1 MIVIIETNTEGYM
14 NYNFLMAICIILF
27 TTKVFGVITGRLQ
40 IPQVVGALLAG
51 LVLGPLAL
59 GIIEPSEFLEQLG
72 ELGVIVIMF
81 GAGMETNI
89 DDLKHA
95 GKSSVLIALLGVLIP
110 LGMGAGL
117 TYLFNPG
124 GNMLENIFIGTVLTA
139 TSVSITVETLKEMGK
154 LSTRVGN
161 TILAAALIDDI
172 LGLIC
177 LTIVI
182 SLSGSGAS
190 IAVVLVKIVL
200 FFVFIAITGFVA
212 HHVFQWYGRRVHNK
226 NLHRFPIMAF
236 AMCLFMAW
244 TGEVVFGVANIIG
257 AFAAGLV
264 ISTTSKS
271 HYIMHKFDPLSYLLL
286 SPIFFA
292 NIGLSVSI
300 PSMSNSIILYA
311 VLLLAVG
318 LISKI
323 VGCGI
328 GAKFSNFSNR
338 QALQIGIGMACRGE
352 VALIVANKGMAL
364 GLVPEEFFG
373 PIIIMVIGCT
383 IFTPSM
389 LKAAFKGC
397 DSPNPEIVSKTHERH
412 MIKQQMEAIIDQMLH
427 K

>member
-1 MIVIIETNTEGYM
+1 MDYT
-14 NYNFLMAICIILF
+14 FLMSICIILF

-59 GIIEPSEFLEQLG
+59 GIVQPSEFLEQLG
-72 ELGVIVIMF
+72 EIGVIVIMF

-89 DDLKHA
+89 EDLKHA
-95 GKSSVLIALLGVLIP
+95 GKSSILIALLGVLIP
-110 LGMGAGL
+110 LGLGTAL
-117 TYLFNPG
+117 TLLFNPD

-177 LTIVI
+177 LTLVI
-182 SLSGSGAS
+182 SIGGTGAS
-190 IAVVLVKIVL
+190 IVTVLVKIIL
-200 FFVFIAITGFVA
+200 FFVFVGITGFVS
-212 HHVFQWYGRRVHNK
+212 HHLFQWYARRVHNK
-226 NLHRFPIMAF
+226 NLHRFPVMAF

-244 TGEVVFGVANIIG
+244 VGEEIFGVANIIG

-264 ISTTSKS
+264 ISTTSKA
-271 HYIMHKFDPLSYLLL
+271 HYIMHKFEPLSYLLL

-292 NIGLSVSI
+292 NIGLGVEI
-300 PSMSNSIILYA
+300 PSMSNTIILYA
-311 VLLLAVG
+311 ILLLVVAF
-318 LISKI
+318 LSKI

-383 IFTPSM
+383 VFTPSM
-389 LKAAFKGC
+389 LKSAFKGC
-397 DSPNPEIVSKTHERH
+397 DSPNPNVPSKTNERH
-412 MIKQQMEAIIDQMLH
+412 VLKQQMEAIIDQMLH